1 MVVAMVAGTAWPST
15 VLAATAGD
23 LVAEADRLRAAPEP
37 RVEDLLRVIALYEQ
51 AARLQPASADIQVRL
66 AETAMSLGARADSD
80 PLRWYMLGARAAERA
95 VALDATSA
103 DAHFL
108 LAAHRGQVARRQRS
122 VRGLAVPGELEQHL
136 LRALALDPRHPR
148 ALHMMGALLRDT
160 PLFLRGSL
168 KGSRTD
174 VERYLLAAVAADP
187 EFAEARI
194 DLAKHYR
201 DTGKTA
207 EARRQAEAVVQMTP
221 QTRGRAWHEKHRPAA
236 EALLKE
242 LAAQ

>member
-1 MVVAMVAGTAWPST
+1 MGMAMVVGTAWLSP
-15 VLAATAGD
+15 VLAASVSD
-23 LVAEADRLRAAPEP
+23 LVAEADRLRASLEP
-37 RVEDLLRVIALYEQ
+37 REENLRRAIELYEQ
-51 AARLQPASADIQVRL
+51 AARLQPAAADIQAKL
-66 AETAMSLGARADSD
+66 AETALSMGAWAAGD
-80 PLRWYMLGARAAERA
+80 PLRWYMLGARAGERA

-108 LAAHRGQVARRQRS
+108 LAAHRGQIARRQRNL
-122 VRGLAVPGELEQHL
+122 RGLAVPGELEQHL

-168 KGSRTD
+168 TGSRGD
-174 VERYLLAAVAADP
+174 VERYLVAAVAADP

-207 EARRQAEAVVQMTP
+207 EARRQAEAVVHMTP
-221 QTRGRAWHEKHRPAA
+221 QTRRRAWREKYRPAA